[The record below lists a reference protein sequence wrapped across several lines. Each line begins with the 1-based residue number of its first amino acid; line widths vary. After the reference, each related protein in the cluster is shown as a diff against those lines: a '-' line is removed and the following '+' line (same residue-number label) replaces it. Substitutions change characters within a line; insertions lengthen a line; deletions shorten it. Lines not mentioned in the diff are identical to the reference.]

1 MKIINKRQQEI
12 KNVLPLL
19 SEYNKLH
26 KLTKWCTP
34 ASNNRVIRAWSVYK
48 NDMSLSYRS
57 IGNPNTNSGAFGRAA
72 VLASRA
78 YKSDATLFSVNGT
91 TSSNFVV
98 LKALKLQNK
107 HIRILAQRNV
117 HKSIIDACRDYQIDI
132 SFLPVTYSRTTGY
145 FLPNQNKEIIAAI
158 KKHKPHVLLLT
169 NPTYEGYCCDIKK
182 LITSIRATNSRIII
196 FIDEAWGAHLCF
208 SDSLPDSAMEAGADI
223 CVQSTHKMDMSL
235 Q

>member
-34 ASNNRVIRAWSVYK
+34 ASNNRVIRARSVYK

-78 YKSDATLFSVNGT
+78 YKSDATLFSVNAQP
-91 TSSNFVV
+91 V
-98 LKALKLQNK
+98 
-107 HIRILAQRNV
+107 RILL
-117 HKSIIDACRDYQIDI
+117 S
-132 SFLPVTYSRTTGY
+132 
-145 FLPNQNKEIIAAI
+145 
-158 KKHKPHVLLLT
+158 
-169 NPTYEGYCCDIKK
+169 
-182 LITSIRATNSRIII
+182 
-196 FIDEAWGAHLCF
+196 
-208 SDSLPDSAMEAGADI
+208 
-223 CVQSTHKMDMSL
+223 
-235 Q
+235 

>member
-1 MKIINKRQQEI
+1 
-12 KNVLPLL
+12 
-19 SEYNKLH
+19 
-26 KLTKWCTP
+26 
-34 ASNNRVIRAWSVYK
+34 
-48 NDMSLSYRS
+48 MSLSYRS

-158 KKHKPHVLLLT
+158 
-169 NPTYEGYCCDIKK
+169 I
-182 LITSIRATNSRIII
+182 
-196 FIDEAWGAHLCF
+196 
-208 SDSLPDSAMEAGADI
+208 
-223 CVQSTHKMDMSL
+223 
-235 Q
+235 